1 MKKYLEAVATL
12 IGTTIGAGILGM
24 PYMFSRYGIITS
36 SLIIIVIG
44 LLTLILNYFFG
55 KVVIKTKQIHQLT
68 GYTRI
73 YLGKKAEYFLT
84 LAITLF
90 IYGAMSAYLVAI
102 SSILASYIPISPFVI
117 GVLVFLLFFSLIY
130 LGLDVFSASEL
141 FMSSI
146 IITLLIVISFTG
158 IVKGHQAVPMARF
171 PAWSIFGITIFA
183 FMGVFAVPEMREENK
198 DNNSFMKAIKHGTL
212 IVILLYLLFSIG
224 IVLLTGDKTTGV
236 ATLGLIR
243 INPVLG
249 AIANIIAL
257 LGISTTFLSLGFS
270 LKEMYLYDYHY
281 KERVA
286 TLLSCFPALIPFLLG
301 MHTFITLLS
310 GTGIIFGSI
319 IYGVLIAVLYR
330 AL

>member
-1 MKKYLEAVATL
+1 MRKYIEAVATL

-36 SLIIIVIG
+36 SLIIILIG
-44 LLTLILNYFFG
+44 LLTLILNYLFG
-55 KVVIKTKQIHQLT
+55 KVVIKSKQTHQLT

-73 YLGKKAEYFLT
+73 YLGKPAEYFLT
-84 LAITLF
+84 VVITLF
-90 IYGAMSAYLVAI
+90 IYGAMSGYLVAI

-117 GVLVFLLFFSLIY
+117 GTLVFILFFSLIY
-130 LGLDVFSASEL
+130 SGLDVFSASEL
-141 FMSSI
+141 FMSSVI
-146 IITLLIVISFTG
+146 IALLIGISLVGLTC
-158 IVKGHQAVPMARF
+158 GHQAVAMARS
-171 PAWSIFGITIFA
+171 PDWSVFGITIFA

-198 DNNSFMKAIKHGTL
+198 DNKSFLRAIKHGTI
-212 IVILLYLLFSIG
+212 IVTLLYLLFSIG

-243 INPVLG
+243 VNPVLG
-249 AIANIIAL
+249 VIANVIAL

-270 LKEMYLYDYHY
+270 LKEMYLYDYHF
-281 KERVA
+281 KESIA
-286 TLLSCFPALIPFLLG
+286 TLLSCLPALIPFILG
-301 MHTFITLLS
+301 MHTFIALLS